1 MSQITVTNFAAIPAK
16 ATLNMW
22 ILRTEQQMTDRRK
35 EDRAWNTWAMMRV
48 RLQNGAWVYVVFTG
62 LLILVSLM

>member
-1 MSQITVTNFAAIPAK
+1 MSQIIVTKFAVTHTK

-22 ILRTEQQMTDRRK
+22 ALRTEQRMTDRRK
-35 EDRAWNTWAMMRV
+35 EERAWNTWAMVRV

-62 LLILVSLM
+62 LLILVRLM

>member
-1 MSQITVTNFAAIPAK
+1 VKNFAVSPAN
-16 ATLNMW
+16 ATLNVC

-48 RLQNGAWVYVVFTG
+48 RLQNGAWVYVVFAG
-62 LLILVSLM
+62 LLFLVSLM